1 MRHKNFIVLTG
12 HLDEVS
18 LADLIRSLHARGKSG
33 RLQVEYPESPGL
45 FYFEEGRLVDARLG
59 DLRGPEALYLSLTLP
74 GASFNFNPLVKPPEQ
89 TFSRHEQ
96 RHVQELLEGA
106 RARGATEVAI
116 PTAGGAVAPL
126 KGTPPASI
134 SRTEQPADT
143 GLALARATTEGVL
156 DRLSHLEMVLAQH
169 SRRFSRERSVYAVV
183 IAFLLLLT
191 IGAHLLTRKPNVTE
205 ATTAA
210 VVSTAPPE
218 SHGGNATRA
227 DAEASQPVGVDA
239 PRQEEGAR
247 AEPERR
253 AGQAT
258 DGAKL
263 KAAASVIKPT
273 KPSAPAPPS
282 AEQAAQASVE
292 QGAQGSPGRERPGG
306 GAEHVVQVSMKVE
319 QGRVV
324 EAAVKNPRAGMASYE
339 ALALRLARQRRYP
352 DAFNGPD
359 TLQLKVKP

>member
-74 GASFNFNPLVKPPEQ
+74 GASYNFNPLVKPPEQ

-106 RARGATEVAI
+106 RGRGATEVAI

-126 KGTPPASI
+126 KGAHPAAI
-134 SRTEQPADT
+134 SRPEQPADA
-143 GLALARATTEGVL
+143 GLALARAATEGVL
-156 DRLSHLEMVLAQH
+156 DRLSHLEMVLARH
-169 SRRFSRERSVYAVV
+169 SRRFSRERAVYAVV

-191 IGAHLLTRKPNVTE
+191 IGARLLSRKPNVTE
-205 ATTAA
+205 ATPAA

-218 SHGGNATRA
+218 SSGVDAARA
-227 DAEASQPVGVDA
+227 DAEASQPVVVDA
-239 PRQEEGAR
+239 PRQEEDAR

-253 AGQAT
+253 AGKAT
-258 DGAKL
+258 DGAKP
-263 KAAASVIKPT
+263 KTAASAIKPT
-273 KPSAPAPPS
+273 KPNAPAPPS
-282 AEQAAQASVE
+282 VE
-292 QGAQGSPGRERPGG
+292 QSAQGSPERSRPGG

>member
-1 MRHKNFIVLTG
+1 MRHQNFIVLTG

-18 LADLIRSLHARGKSG
+18 LPDLIRTLHARGKSG

-59 DLRGPEALYLSLTLP
+59 DLRGPEALYLSLSLP
-74 GASFNFNPLVKPPEQ
+74 GASYNFNPLVKPPEQ

-116 PTAGGAVAPL
+116 PAAGGAVTPL

-134 SRTEQPADT
+134 SRPEQPADA
-143 GLALARATTEGVL
+143 GLALAVPATEGVL
-156 DRLSHLEMVLAQH
+156 HRLSHLEMVLAQH
-169 SRRFSRERSVYAVV
+169 SRRFSRERTVYAVV
-183 IAFLLLLT
+183 ITFLLLLT
-191 IGAHLLTRKPNVTE
+191 FGAQLLSRRPNVTE
-205 ATTAA
+205 ATPAA

-218 SHGGNATRA
+218 SPGVSATRA
-227 DAEASQPVGVDA
+227 DAEASQPFGGNA
-239 PRQEEGAR
+239 PRQEEDAR

-253 AGQAT
+253 ADKAT
-258 DGAKL
+258 HGAKS
-263 KAAASVIKPT
+263 KTAASVIKPT
-273 KPSAPAPPS
+273 KPDAPAPPS
-282 AEQAAQASVE
+282 AEQS
-292 QGAQGSPGRERPGG
+292 AQGSPGRSRPGAA
-306 GAEHVVQVSMKVE
+306 AEHVVQVSMKVE

>member
-1 MRHKNFIVLTG
+1 MRHQNFIVLTG

-18 LADLIRSLHARGKSG
+18 LADLIRTLHARGKSG

-59 DLRGPEALYLSLTLP
+59 DLRGPEALYLSLSLP
-74 GASFNFNPLVKPPEQ
+74 GASYNFNPLVKPPEQ
-89 TFSRHEQ
+89 TFSRREQ

-116 PTAGGAVAPL
+116 PEAGGAVAPL
-126 KGTPPASI
+126 KNAPSAAI
-134 SRTEQPADT
+134 SRPEQPADG
-143 GLALARATTEGVL
+143 GLALAAPLAEGVL
-156 DRLSHLEMVLAQH
+156 NRLSHLEMVLAQH
-169 SRRFSRERSVYAVV
+169 SRRFSRERAVYAVV

-191 IGAHLLTRKPNVTE
+191 FVAHLLSRRPSVTE
-205 ATTAA
+205 ATPAA
-210 VVSTAPPE
+210 VVTTAPPE
-218 SHGGNATRA
+218 SSGVNAARA
-227 DAEASQPVGVDA
+227 DAEAIQPVGGDA

-247 AEPERR
+247 AEPERS
-253 AGQAT
+253 AGKAT
-258 DGAKL
+258 DGAKT
-263 KAAASVIKPT
+263 KTAASVIKQT
-273 KPSAPAPPS
+273 KPNAPAPPS
-282 AEQAAQASVE
+282 VE
-292 QGAQGSPGRERPGG
+292 QSAQDSPGRPRPA